1 MKLIKERFPKHQIV
15 ISFDNDKA
23 GLASMSKIIQKQ
35 NDFKFFKWFNEHTEE
50 KDINDFIKSHGNTA
64 AFS

>member
-1 MKLIKERFPKHQIV
+1 
-15 ISFDNDKA
+15 
-23 GLASMSKIIQKQ
+23 MSKIIQKQ

-50 KDINDFIKSHGNTA
+50 KDINDFIKAHGNTT